1 MAMSRS
7 ERRRAEKL
15 AKKNGT
21 STGGSPADIQVLLGR
36 ASQDM
41 QAGRL
46 KQALSSLETVL
57 KHHPERND
65 IRVAVG
71 TISVDLNEFEKAAE
85 HYAIAVEN
93 EPNNAKAQFGLALSL
108 KAGGDFEPAANAARL
123 AAELS
128 DHAAEPL
135 RLLIE
140 LLWALGDTKDIPEL
154 CRKLLVH
161 EPHRTDTAMFEGMA
175 YYHQGEREKARA
187 VFAFDDLVEV
197 HDLDAPEG
205 YADMKAFN
213 KALADHI
220 VDHPTMAVPDKDH
233 PTYHN
238 DQLNITRELVGPN
251 AKDDAG
257 PVAAL
262 EAMIAAKVD
271 DYIARKRAV
280 LDHDFIK
287 RWPEKSRLT
296 AWGTLLKGRGN
307 LVSHIHLDGYLGM
320 VYYPELPPEMQA
332 DEANSGEDQRGF
344 LQLGDP
350 PDDFPV
356 DVEPDTYTI
365 QPKEGRL
372 IMFPGCFFHRTVP
385 FESKDRR
392 ISIAFDVVAE
402 KH

>member
-1 MAMSRS
+1 MAMSRA

-15 AKKNGT
+15 AKKNKPST
-21 STGGSPADIQVLLGR
+21 SAGLPDVQAIFEQAGK
-36 ASQDM
+36 DM

-46 KQALSSLETVL
+46 KQALSGLEQVL

-65 IRVAVG
+65 IRVAAG
-71 TISVDLNEFEKAAE
+71 TISVDLNEFEKAAG
-85 HYAIAVEN
+85 HYAAVVES
-93 EPNNAKAQFGLALSL
+93 EPNNVKAQFGLALAL
-108 KAGGDFEPAANAARL
+108 KSNGDFEPAASAAR
-123 AAELS
+123 AAVELS
-128 DHAAEPL
+128 KGAAEPL

-140 LLWALGDTKDIPEL
+140 LLWALGDTKDIPDL

-175 YYHQGEREKARA
+175 YYHQGEREKGRA

-197 HDLDAPEG
+197 HDLEAPEG
-205 YADMKAFN
+205 YADMAAFN

-251 AKDDAG
+251 AQDEAG
-257 PVAAL
+257 PIAVL
-262 EAMIAAKVD
+262 ESMIAAKVE
-271 DYIARKRAV
+271 DYLTRKRDTV
-280 LDHDFIK
+280 EHDFIK

-320 VYYPELPPEMQA
+320 VYYPELPPEMRA

-350 PDDFPV
+350 PEDFPV
-356 DVEPDTYTI
+356 AVEPDTYTI

-402 KH
+402 K

>member
-1 MAMSRS
+1 MAMSRA

-15 AKKNGT
+15 AKKKGAA
-21 STGGSPADIQVLLGR
+21 TGGGQPDIQAILGR

-46 KQALSSLETVL
+46 KQALSGLEQVV
-57 KHHPERND
+57 KHQPERND
-65 IRVAVG
+65 LRVAAG
-71 TISVDLNEFEKAAE
+71 TICVDLNDFEKASA
-85 HYAIAVEN
+85 HYAVVVEN
-93 EPNNAKAQFGLALSL
+93 EPNNVKAQFGLALSL
-108 KAGGDFEPAANAARL
+108 KSCGDFEPAAGAARV
-123 AAELS
+123 AVDLS
-128 DHAAEPL
+128 DNAAEPL

-140 LLWALGDTKDIPEL
+140 LLWALGDTKDIPNL

-175 YYHQGEREKARA
+175 YYHQGEREKGRA

-197 HDLDAPEG
+197 HDLQAPEG

-251 AKDDAG
+251 AQDDAG

-271 DYIARKRAV
+271 DYITRKRAE

-356 DVEPDTYTI
+356 AVEPDTYTI

-372 IMFPGCFFHRTVP
+372 IMFPGCFFHCTVP

-402 KH
+402 K

>member
-1 MAMSRS
+1 
-7 ERRRAEKL
+7 
-15 AKKNGT
+15 
-21 STGGSPADIQVLLGR
+21 
-36 ASQDM
+36 M

-46 KQALSSLETVL
+46 KQALSNLEIVL
-57 KHHPERND
+57 KHHPKRND

-85 HYAIAVEN
+85 HYALAVEN

-108 KAGGDFEPAANAARL
+108 KAGGDFEPAAKAARL

-135 RLLIE
+135 R
-140 LLWALGDTKDIPEL
+140 
-154 CRKLLVH
+154 RKLLVH

-175 YYHQGEREKARA
+175 YYHQGEREKAAA

-197 HDLDAPEG
+197 HDLEAPEG

-271 DYIARKRAV
+271 DYITRKRAV

-320 VYYPELPPEMQA
+320 VYYQKI
-332 DEANSGEDQRGF
+332 
-344 LQLGDP
+344 
-350 PDDFPV
+350 FPWLLSL
-356 DVEPDTYTI
+356 T
-365 QPKEGRL
+365 L
-372 IMFPGCFFHRTVP
+372 IR
-385 FESKDRR
+385 SSRR
-392 ISIAFDVVAE
+392 KAA
-402 KH
+402 

>member
-1 MAMSRS
+1 MAMSRA

-15 AKKNGT
+15 AKKNQAGKT
-21 STGGSPADIQVLLGR
+21 NGQPNLQLIL
-36 ASQDM
+36 QDAVKDR

-46 KQALSSLETVL
+46 EQALAGFKLIL
-57 KHHPERND
+57 KH
-65 IRVAVG
+65 
-71 TISVDLNEFEKAAE
+71 
-85 HYAIAVEN
+85 
-93 EPNNAKAQFGLALSL
+93 EPNRNVARVVAATVAFDLQQYKEAASLYGAAVKQEPENARAQFGLALAHKTL
-108 KAGGDFEPAANAARL
+108 GAFDKAATAAR
-123 AAELS
+123 AAVTLS
-128 DHAAEPL
+128 QGAAEPL

-140 LLWALGDTKDIPEL
+140 LLWTLGETKDIPEL

-175 YYHQGEREKARA
+175 YYHQGERDKGRA

-251 AKDDAG
+251 AQDDAG
-257 PVAAL
+257 PVAEL
-262 EAMIAAKVD
+262 EAMIAAKVE
-271 DYIARKRAV
+271 DYLTRKRAE
-280 LDHDFIK
+280 LDHGFIK

-332 DEANSGEDQRGF
+332 DEANRGEDQRGF

-350 PDDFPV
+350 PEDFPV
-356 DVEPDTYTI
+356 AVEPDTYTI

-402 KH
+402 K

>member
-1 MAMSRS
+1 MAMSRA

-15 AKKNGT
+15 AKKNQAGKT
-21 STGGSPADIQVLLGR
+21 NGQPNLQLIL
-36 ASQDM
+36 QDAVKDR

-46 KQALSSLETVL
+46 EQALAGFKLIL
-57 KHHPERND
+57 KH
-65 IRVAVG
+65 
-71 TISVDLNEFEKAAE
+71 
-85 HYAIAVEN
+85 
-93 EPNNAKAQFGLALSL
+93 EPNRNVARVVAATVAFDLQQYKEAASLYGAAVKQEPENARAQFGLALAHKTL
-108 KAGGDFEPAANAARL
+108 GAFDKAATAAR
-123 AAELS
+123 AAVTLS
-128 DHAAEPL
+128 QGAAEPL

-140 LLWALGDTKDIPEL
+140 LLWATADTEDIPEL

-175 YYHQGEREKARA
+175 YYHQGEREKGRA

-257 PVAAL
+257 PIAVL
-262 EAMIAAKVD
+262 ETMIAAKVE
-271 DYIARKRAV
+271 DYLTRKRAQ

-350 PDDFPV
+350 PEDFPV
-356 DVEPDTYTI
+356 AVEPDTYTI

-402 KH
+402 K

>member
-1 MAMSRS
+1 MAMSRA

-15 AKKNGT
+15 AKKKHPGK
-21 STGGSPADIQVLLGR
+21 PADPPNTQQIL
-36 ASQDM
+36 QDAVKAR
-41 QAGRL
+41 QSGHL
-46 KQALSSLETVL
+46 KKALTGFKSVL
-57 KHHPERND
+57 KHEQSRND
-65 IRVAVG
+65 VRLVAG
-71 TISVDLNEFEKAAE
+71 TVAFDLQEYEEAAAF
-85 HYAIAVEN
+85 YSTVVEQ
-93 EPNNAKAQFGLALSL
+93 EPDNVRAQFGLALAQKL
-108 KAGGDFEPAANAARL
+108 LGAFDKAVVAAR
-123 AAELS
+123 AAVALS
-128 DHAAEPL
+128 QEAAEPL

-140 LLWALGDTKDIPEL
+140 LLWVVGKTKDIPEL

-161 EPHRTDTAMFEGMA
+161 EPHRTDIAMFEGMA
-175 YYHQGEREKARA
+175 YYHQGEQEKGRA

-197 HDLDAPEG
+197 HDLEAPEG

-251 AKDDAG
+251 AQDDAG
-257 PVAAL
+257 PVAVL

-271 DYIARKRAV
+271 DYLSRKQTE

-296 AWGTLLKGRGN
+296 AWGTLLKGQGN

-350 PDDFPV
+350 PEDFPV
-356 DVEPDTYTI
+356 EVEPDTYTI

-402 KH
+402 K